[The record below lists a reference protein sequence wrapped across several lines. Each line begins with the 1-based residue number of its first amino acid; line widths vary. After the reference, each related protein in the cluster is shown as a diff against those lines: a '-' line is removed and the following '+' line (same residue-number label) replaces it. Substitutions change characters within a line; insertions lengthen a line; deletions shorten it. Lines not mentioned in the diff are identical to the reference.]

1 MSLFKKSSNS
11 KHKILISHFRCNFFF
26 NFVLLFYLLIYLD
39 VYQMNNKSTLW
50 KMPSIQRKFMGE
62 IKTGACHSCLGFSK
76 PVSTSDSMKQFCPSG
91 HPGGSFCIKRWQKI
105 ILFKGPIIYFFEA
118 GPLIEHFLEGITVL
132 QHLKINPKE

>member
-1 MSLFKKSSNS
+1 MFLLKKSSNS

-91 HPGGSFCIKRWQKI
+91 HPGGSFCIKR
-105 ILFKGPIIYFFEA
+105 
-118 GPLIEHFLEGITVL
+118 
-132 QHLKINPKE
+132 

>member
-1 MSLFKKSSNS
+1 MFLLKKSSNS
-11 KHKILISHFRCNFFF
+11 KHKILISHFTCNFFS
-26 NFVLLFYLLIYLD
+26 NFVLLSYLLIYLD

-91 HPGGSFCIKRWQKI
+91 HPGGSFCIKK
-105 ILFKGPIIYFFEA
+105 
-118 GPLIEHFLEGITVL
+118 
-132 QHLKINPKE
+132 

>member
-1 MSLFKKSSNS
+1 MSLLKN
-11 KHKILISHFRCNFFF
+11 HQILNTKFWFHILHVIFFF

-91 HPGGSFCIKRWQKI
+91 HPGGSFCIKKWQKK
-105 ILFKGPIIYFFEA
+105 LLFFKGTIIYFFD
-118 GPLIEHFLEGITVL
+118 GRSLSGHKQGFFM
-132 QHLKINPKE
+132 